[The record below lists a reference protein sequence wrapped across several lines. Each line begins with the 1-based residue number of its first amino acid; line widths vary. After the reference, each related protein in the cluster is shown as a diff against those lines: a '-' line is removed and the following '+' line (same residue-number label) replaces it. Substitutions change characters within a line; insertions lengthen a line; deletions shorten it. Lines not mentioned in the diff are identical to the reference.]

1 MKNRHLYCPSC
12 HRNTLHIGEETEPL
26 ASRALMRFM
35 TMGMLSTSTIDYY
48 CDRCGECNYTYQPSG
63 DRFTWAREGTD
74 VEVDCGTYSYHT

>member
-1 MKNRHLYCPSC
+1 
-12 HRNTLHIGEETEPL
+12 
-26 ASRALMRFM
+26 MRFM

-74 VEVDCGTYSYHT
+74 VEVDCGTYGYHT